1 MLCLV
6 ICWPTHGK
14 FCSFCRW
21 VQQDHRST
29 LGTEEVWGSGRIGAP
44 PSDDLQRPSDLKR
57 GAARQRDRASL
68 ISRGLISL
76 ICRKAMEPWKA
87 WISVL
92 GLSLTEK
99 IWSEK
104 WRSEPPRWI
113 VPTMSR
119 NSRLAVKIPKF
130 GPGSVHYGSLVNIK
144 IRDKWMLMKYGTF
157 WLFDVSM
164 EHHYFNWI
172 GNHYIS
178 SVNEPFTIAMF
189 NSQRVYII
197 GFHMSPW
204 VEYLCN
210 VSGWHAWA
218 HLQQ

>member
-6 ICWPTHGK
+6 ICCPTHGK
-14 FCSFCRW
+14 FCSVGGSSRTTAQRLALKCGAVEELVHLLQMTYSVPRTW
-21 VQQDHRST
+21 NVENHRNET
-29 LGTEEVWGSGRIGAP
+29 GNHRF
-44 PSDDLQRPSDLKR
+44 
-57 GAARQRDRASL
+57 
-68 ISRGLISL
+68 
-76 ICRKAMEPWKA
+76 
-87 WISVL
+87 L
-92 GLSLTEK
+92 GL
-99 IWSEK
+99 WSVWCVGKPWNHGKPGFRCWGCPSHE
-104 WRSEPPRWI
+104 SYA
-113 VPTMSR
+113 
-119 NSRLAVKIPKF
+119 NSRLPVKIPKF

-164 EHHYFNWI
+164 ENHYFNWN

-197 GFHMSPW
+197 GFHMPPW